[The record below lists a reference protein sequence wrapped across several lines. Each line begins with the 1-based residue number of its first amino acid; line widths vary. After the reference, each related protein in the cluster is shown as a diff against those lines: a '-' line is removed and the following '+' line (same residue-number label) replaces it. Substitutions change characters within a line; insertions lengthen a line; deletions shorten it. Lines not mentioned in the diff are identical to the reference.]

1 MIANKAD
8 AIAYIESKK
17 DDAVF
22 EVVQKQKKTLRSL
35 AQNRYYFLI
44 LDIISDFHWNSQME
58 QHELIKMYFK
68 LETTTNL
75 EIDEFTFLI
84 ESIRDLWKTK
94 FWLRIPLPN
103 EADLWELERYLI
115 L

>member
-44 LDIISDFHWNSQME
+44 LDIIADFH
-58 QHELIKMYFK
+58 
-68 LETTTNL
+68 
-75 EIDEFTFLI
+75 
-84 ESIRDLWKTK
+84 
-94 FWLRIPLPN
+94 
-103 EADLWELERYLI
+103 
-115 L
+115 